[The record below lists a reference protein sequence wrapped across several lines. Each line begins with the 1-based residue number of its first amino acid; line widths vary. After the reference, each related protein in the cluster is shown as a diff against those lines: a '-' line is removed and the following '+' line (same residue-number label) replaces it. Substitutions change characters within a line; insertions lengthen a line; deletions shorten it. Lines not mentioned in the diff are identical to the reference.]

1 MSPPSDPSHELPTE
15 PKQVI
20 EAIGRRLD
28 ALEANAVTVA
38 QFDELKQLLQG
49 LRARLDQIAPPDQ
62 VPDEHLAIMSAVF
75 AATIGKRFR
84 IRHVQHLG
92 EPSGWTQAGR
102 VNLHAQR
109 HVRRS

>member
-1 MSPPSDPSHELPTE
+1 MSAPTDPTNDLPVE
-15 PKQVI
+15 PRI
-20 EAIGRRLD
+20 AIASITKRLD
-28 ALEANAVTVA
+28 ALESSIVTRA
-38 QFDELKQLLQG
+38 QFDELKQLVQKLA
-49 LRARLDQIAPPDQ
+49 LRLDQIAPPDQ
-62 VPDEHLAIMSAVF
+62 IPDEHLAIMSAVF

-109 HVRRS
+109 NVRRS